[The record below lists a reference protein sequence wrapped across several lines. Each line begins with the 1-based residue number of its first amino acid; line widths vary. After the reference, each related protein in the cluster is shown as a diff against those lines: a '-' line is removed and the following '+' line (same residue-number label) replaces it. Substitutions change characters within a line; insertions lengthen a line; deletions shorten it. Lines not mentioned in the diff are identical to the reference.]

1 MIIFLCVTSFGL
13 VKSYTMPRP
22 VESASLFPSRS
33 KFIAGGDDMW
43 VRLFDF
49 TTGDEIGELPMGSF
63 CMLVGCKDLFDILD
77 CLQRHITDADCLFQR
92 NLLSLTCPMCH
103 KLPST

>member
-1 MIIFLCVTSFGL
+1 
-13 VKSYTMPRP
+13 MPRP

-63 CMLVGCKDLFDILD
+63 
-77 CLQRHITDADCLFQR
+77 
-92 NLLSLTCPMCH
+92 
-103 KLPST
+103 

>member
-1 MIIFLCVTSFGL
+1 MISISLIIVLKAVVFWVRSFGL

-22 VESASLFPSRS
+22 VESASLFPSRG

-49 TTGDEIGELPMGSF
+49 DTGDEIGEFPHS
-63 CMLVGCKDLFDILD
+63 
-77 CLQRHITDADCLFQR
+77 
-92 NLLSLTCPMCH
+92 
-103 KLPST
+103 